1 MKGWKMRIKFEEP
14 VTPELIASTLQG
26 LMDEYD
32 VSLSK
37 TNLYINFRNTDGELV
52 TLVDSNGDE
61 IEGIVV
67 KKPKT
72 QKPKKKETTGNLVE
86 FPNKE
91 REIDIE

>member
-1 MKGWKMRIKFEEP
+1 MRIKFEEP
-14 VTPELIASTLQG
+14 VTPELISSTLQG
-26 LMDEYD
+26 LMDEYE

-37 TNLYINFRNTDGELV
+37 TNLYVNFRNADGELV

-61 IEGIVV
+61 IEGVIV

-72 QKPKKKETTGNLVE
+72 QKPKKKEITDNLVE

>member
-1 MKGWKMRIKFEEP
+1 MRIKFEEP

-72 QKPKKKETTGNLVE
+72 QKP
-86 FPNKE
+86 
-91 REIDIE
+91 

>member
-1 MKGWKMRIKFEEP
+1 M
-14 VTPELIASTLQG
+14 
-26 LMDEYD
+26 
-32 VSLSK
+32 
-37 TNLYINFRNTDGELV
+37 

-61 IEGIVV
+61 IEGFVV

-72 QKPKKKETTGNLVE
+72 QKPKKKKTTDNLVE

>member
-1 MKGWKMRIKFEEP
+1 MRIKFEEP

-26 LMDEYD
+26 LMEQYE
-32 VSLSK
+32 VTLSK
-37 TNLYINFRNTDGELV
+37 ANLYINFRNADGELV

-61 IEGIVV
+61 IEGFVV

-72 QKPKKKETTGNLVE
+72 QKPKKKKMTDNLVE

>member
-1 MKGWKMRIKFEEP
+1 MRIKFEEP

-26 LMDEYD
+26 LMDEYE

-37 TNLYINFRNTDGELV
+37 TNLYVNFRNADGELV

-61 IEGIVV
+61 IEGVVV

-72 QKPKKKETTGNLVE
+72 QKPKKKEITDNLVE

>member
-1 MKGWKMRIKFEEP
+1 MRIKFEEP

-72 QKPKKKETTGNLVE
+72 QSPKRKKRQAT
-86 FPNKE
+86 
-91 REIDIE
+91 

>member
-1 MKGWKMRIKFEEP
+1 MRIKFEEP

-26 LMDEYD
+26 LMDEYE

-37 TNLYINFRNTDGELV
+37 TNLYVNFRNADGELV

-61 IEGIVV
+61 IEGVIV

-72 QKPKKKETTGNLVE
+72 QKPKKKEITDNLVE

>member
-1 MKGWKMRIKFEEP
+1 MRIKFEEP

-26 LMDEYD
+26 LMDEYE

-37 TNLYINFRNTDGELV
+37 TNLYVNFRNVDGELV

-61 IEGIVV
+61 IEGVVV
-67 KKPKT
+67 KKTKT
-72 QKPKKKETTGNLVE
+72 QKPKKKEITDNLVE